1 MLIKELKEQ
10 ISDMEDNLEVY
21 LQTDEE
27 GNGYFKLSGIDDNVY
42 IREDDKSYCPDLYT
56 LADTSEYDDEKFVQV
71 AVVYP

>member
-21 LQTDEE
+21 LQTDPE
-27 GNGYFKLSGIDDNVY
+27 GNGYRKLSGIDDDAY
-42 IREDDKSYCPDLYT
+42 IMENDRRYRPNLYS
-56 LADTSEYDDEKFVQV
+56 LADTEEYDDKFVRV